1 MARLKP
7 YLKRTRGDI
16 PTSLELYCW
25 HAELASDV
33 HFVLGMTEVFVRN
46 AMDRQLQAWNRKQN
60 PEATSWLLE
69 DPAPPLDK
77 LSASKRSQALN
88 WANKESKQKPKTH
101 SRKDQ
106 PSHDDV
112 LSCVMFGMWADL
124 LPHHGTTTPSD
135 LAGMEVEKH
144 RRTLWKQCLIHA
156 FPNEKD
162 PDGSIAYGRVARLHN
177 LRNRVAHM
185 EFLLDDDIYARM
197 HDAFKLLESI
207 DHRIAVWVGSKSTVK
222 DTLSRCPI

>member
-1 MARLKP
+1 MARLEP
-7 YLKRTRGDI
+7 YLKRTGGDI
-16 PTSLELYCW
+16 PKSLELYCW

-46 AMDRQLQAWNRKQN
+46 AMDRQLQAWNRKQD

-88 WANKESKQKPKTH
+88 WANKESKQKPKAH

-112 LSCVMFGMWADL
+112 LSCVMFGMCGGSSSASWDNHAVRFGR
-124 LPHHGTTTPSD
+124 HGGREASSHIVETVSD
-135 LAGMEVEKH
+135 S
-144 RRTLWKQCLIHA
+144 R
-156 FPNEKD
+156 F
-162 PDGSIAYGRVARLHN
+162 
-177 LRNRVAHM
+177 
-185 EFLLDDDIYARM
+185 
-197 HDAFKLLESI
+197 
-207 DHRIAVWVGSKSTVK
+207 SK
-222 DTLSRCPI
+222 